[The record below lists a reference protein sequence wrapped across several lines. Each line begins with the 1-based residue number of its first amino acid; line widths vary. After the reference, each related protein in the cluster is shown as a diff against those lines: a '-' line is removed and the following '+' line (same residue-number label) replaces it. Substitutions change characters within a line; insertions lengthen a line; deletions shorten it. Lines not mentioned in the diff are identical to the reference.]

1 MSPLNKSLEKIK
13 EVAVSA
19 AKAAGGIQLAH
30 YGGPRC
36 ISRSFA
42 HDLKIEVDRL
52 CEQAM
57 IETIKNDFP
66 DHSIITEEGGG
77 RQQRSP
83 FVWILDPLDGTVNF
97 CHGIPYFSAS
107 VACYRHVQIIGDPV
121 NDSPAGLS
129 ALGEPLVGVV
139 YAPLVDELF
148 LGVKG
153 YPASCNG
160 QTIETG
166 NNERLRE
173 AVICMSYGSDDGTM
187 RRMEKLNALL
197 LRKVRKV
204 RVLGSTC
211 LDIVNVA
218 CGRLSGLLQGSVR
231 NWDFAAARVV
241 LEQSGGIFHA
251 KETSSNRWEIMACAP
266 GLDGPLNELT
276 GEIWKTSSG

>member
-1 MSPLNKSLEKIK
+1 MSLSDDPVEKIK
-13 EVAVSA
+13 EIAISA
-19 AKAAGGIQLAH
+19 AKVAGDIQLAH
-30 YGGPRC
+30 YSRPRR

-42 HDLKIEVDRL
+42 HDLKIEVDHL
-52 CEQAM
+52 CEQAI
-57 IETIKNDFP
+57 IETIKCDFP
-66 DHSIITEEGGG
+66 NHSIITEEGSG
-77 RQQRSP
+77 REQRSP
-83 FVWILDPLDGTVNF
+83 YVWILDPLDGTVNF
-97 CHGIPYFSAS
+97 FHGIPYFSSS
-107 VACYRHVQIIGDPV
+107 VACYRDALTKGGPV
-121 NDSPAGLS
+121 NDSPAGLA
-129 ALGEPLVGVV
+129 ALGDPLVGVV

-173 AVICMSYGSDDGTM
+173 AVICMRYGSDEGTM
-187 RRMEKLNALL
+187 RRMEKLNAVL

-218 CGRLSGLLQGSVR
+218 CGRVSGLLQGCVR
-231 NWDFAAARVV
+231 TWDFAAARVI
-241 LEQSGGIFHA
+241 LEQSGGIFQA
-251 KETSSNRWEIMACAP
+251 RETSSNRWEIMACAP

-276 GEIWKTSSG
+276 GEIWKTSSV